1 MEQQNEYTRQKLLEE
16 KNRETLRRK
25 LDVEPVFGFLKA
37 NLRFMRL
44 SVRDK
49 DKVEN
54 KVGFALRK

>member
-1 MEQQNEYTRQKLLEE
+1 MKLYG
-16 KNRETLRRK
+16 KRK